1 MSNQS
6 IFTIAY
12 YYWTA
17 LTPTWLCAFDL
28 TVLPHRSGYDPD
40 RKIYHVAF
48 LVSMRFIPLYT
59 LVKGD
64 TSATKDIQSTA
75 NSQINLALAAGMNL
89 LQILETSCTPRVRNR
104 DCAPLSQFGHQ
115 ILVNALL

>member
-1 MSNQS
+1 MFVTN
-6 IFTIAY
+6 
-12 YYWTA
+12 
-17 LTPTWLCAFDL
+17 
-28 TVLPHRSGYDPD
+28 
-40 RKIYHVAF
+40 IYHVAF
-48 LVSMRFIPLYT
+48 LVSMRLIPLYT

-64 TSATKDIQSTA
+64 TSATENIQSTA

-104 DCAPLSQFGHQ
+104 DCAPLSQFRHQ